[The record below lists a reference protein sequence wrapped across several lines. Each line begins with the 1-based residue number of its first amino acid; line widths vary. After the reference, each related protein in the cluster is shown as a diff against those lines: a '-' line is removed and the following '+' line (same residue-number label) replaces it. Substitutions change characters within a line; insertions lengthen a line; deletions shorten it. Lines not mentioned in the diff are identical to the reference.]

1 MYNIYFLSGLSFDI
15 GEKLVPNLWEFI
27 TQLIAFLIMVFIVYK
42 LAYKPVRKYLEGR
55 KAFIKGNLESAQ
67 QQNISA
73 NQANEKAQKN
83 LNQSRKEAMNIVM
96 DAKVQ
101 AEQAKA
107 LVIEDTKKE
116 ISQKRIEAE
125 KDIENQKQQAMKEV
139 HDEIVEIALSASSN
153 LLSREVTNQDN
164 KKLVSKFVEEMQ
176 QDSKEAGQ

>member
-27 TQLIAFLIMVFIVYK
+27 TQLIAFLAMVFIVYK

-83 LNQSRKEAMNIVM
+83 LNQSRKEAINTVM
-96 DAKVQ
+96 DAKRQ
-101 AEQAKA
+101 AEEVKA
-107 LVIEDTKKE
+107 QVVEETKKE

-125 KDIENQKQQAMKEV
+125 KDIESQKQQAMKEV

-153 LLSREVTNQDN
+153 LLSREVTSHDN
-164 KKLVSKFVEEMQ
+164 KKLVSRFVDEMQ
-176 QDSKEAGQ
+176 QNSKEAGK